1 MDITN
6 KAFLIFVEDKYEDL
20 EVWYPKYRLIEAGA
34 RVVIA
39 APEAGKTYIGK
50 NGYPCKSDAAI
61 ADLKEKDF
69 AGLILAGGFAPDQLR
84 RIDKVKSLTREFMD
98 AGKLVAHVCHG
109 GWMAASAGICK
120 GFTMTSTPGIKDDL
134 VNAGAIWVDKPLV
147 VDRNMISSRR
157 PDDLPVFMKG
167 ILEYLAAH

>member
-1 MDITN
+1 
-6 KAFLIFVEDKYEDL
+6 VYS
-20 EVWYPKYRLIEAGA
+20 
-34 RVVIA
+34 
-39 APEAGKTYIGK
+39 GKH
-50 NGYPCKSDAAI
+50 GYPCKSDAAI
-61 ADLKEKDF
+61 ADVNEKDF

-84 RIDKVKSLTREFMD
+84 RIEKVKSLTREFME

-157 PDDLPVFMKG
+157 PDDLPLFMKG